1 MRDRRVGSVAW
12 KPASPPQE
20 LHMPHDLADDANT
33 IQEIVDRLCA
43 KFPQHSV
50 DTVRA
55 VVTESYDE
63 LNEAHVR
70 DFVAVLV
77 EKQAKKRLKHLEP

>member
-1 MRDRRVGSVAW
+1 
-12 KPASPPQE
+12 
-20 LHMPHDLADDANT
+20 MPHDLADDANT

>member
-1 MRDRRVGSVAW
+1 
-12 KPASPPQE
+12 
-20 LHMPHDLADDANT
+20 MPHDLADDANT
-33 IQEIVDRLCA
+33 IQEIVDRLSA

-55 VVTESYDE
+55 VVTESYNE